1 MTADNHGPLAG
12 LKVIEMGS
20 FIAGPFC
27 GQLLADLGADVIK
40 IEPPRI
46 GDAMREWGTTRK
58 NGRTLWWSVI
68 ARNKRSLALDLR
80 QPEGQ
85 RIVRDLLA
93 DADVLIENFRPGTIE
108 KWGMGPDVLM
118 AANQR
123 LIIGRV
129 SGFGQTGPWAGRAGF
144 GAIAEAVAGLRH
156 LGGFPDQP
164 PVRMGLSIGDSLA
177 GMFTCIGILAA
188 LHRRQDSGRGQVVDV
203 GITDAVLAVGESV
216 LAEYSATGAI
226 RQRTGTS
233 LPRIAP
239 SNIYPTSD
247 GQWVLIAGNGDAIF
261 RRLAGA
267 MGRPELC
274 DDPRFS
280 SHATRGEHQA
290 ELDAIVAEWS
300 ATLPAADL
308 LALMEAH
315 LVPAGPICDA
325 AQVAANPHFRERGA
339 VVDVADPE
347 LGTLS
352 MQGVVP
358 RLSET
363 PGDIRWTGPALGEHS
378 EQILAERLGLNADSI
393 AALRAKGAV

>member
-108 KWGMGPDVLM
+108 KWGMGPDALM

-290 ELDAIVAEWS
+290 ELDAIVADWS
-300 ATLPAADL
+300 ATLPADDL

-325 AQVAANPHFRERGA
+325 AQVAANPHFRDRGA
-339 VVDVADPE
+339 VVDVADPA